1 MQPSLVSGPVKH
13 YGDDDNR
20 WRAVWWA
27 RCPQCESLVMVD
39 FSQVTG
45 HHAVICLC
53 GYSGVREML
62 TPLEAAASIE
72 RLRT

>member
-13 YGDDDNR
+13 YNDDNR
-20 WRAVWWA
+20 WQAVWWA
-27 RCPQCESLVMVD
+27 RCPQCGGPVMIT

-45 HHAVICLC
+45 HHAVQCPC
-53 GYSGVREML
+53 GWSGLREML